1 MRSGRPRTRFGW
13 PAPWKGHGEPVAGPD
28 PRSPGRGTVSR
39 SDVEAV
45 EEINTAFY
53 EAMERGDFDA
63 MSALWLEDEI
73 SCVHPGWPVLS
84 GRGEVLRSYALI
96 MSHTEYI
103 QFFLTDTKVSV
114 IGDTALVT
122 CTENILSGGPA
133 EDGGELGPLVGQ
145 LVVATNVFRRTSEG
159 WRLWSHHGSPV
170 LTESDEDEEEGT
182 T

>member
-1 MRSGRPRTRFGW
+1 M
-13 PAPWKGHGEPVAGPD
+13 
-28 PRSPGRGTVSR
+28 SR
-39 SDVEAV
+39 SDIEAV
-45 EEINTAFY
+45 EEANTAFY
-53 EAMERGDFDA
+53 AAMEQGDFDTL
-63 MSALWLEDEI
+63 SALWLEDEI

-103 QFFLTDTKVSV
+103 QFFLTDTKVAL

-133 EDGGELGPLVGQ
+133 PEAGELGPLVGQ
-145 LVVATNVFRRTSEG
+145 LVVATNVFRRTPQG

-170 LTESDEDEEEGT
+170 LTDSDDEEEEGSG
-182 T
+182 

>member
-1 MRSGRPRTRFGW
+1 MSRT
-13 PAPWKGHGEPVAGPD
+13 D
-28 PRSPGRGTVSR
+28 I
-39 SDVEAV
+39 EAV
-45 EEINTAFY
+45 DQVNTAFY

-63 MSALWLEDEI
+63 MSALWLEDEV
-73 SCVHPGWPVLS
+73 SCVHPGWPVLT

-103 QFFLTDTKVSV
+103 QFFLTDTKVAV

-122 CTENILSGGPA
+122 CTENILSGGPSG
-133 EDGGELGPLVGQ
+133 DGGELGPLVGQ

-170 LTESDEDEEEGT
+170 LTESDEDEEEAPG
-182 T
+182 

>member
-1 MRSGRPRTRFGW
+1 MSRT
-13 PAPWKGHGEPVAGPD
+13 D
-28 PRSPGRGTVSR
+28 I
-39 SDVEAV
+39 EAV
-45 EEINTAFY
+45 EEVNAAFY

-63 MSALWLEDEI
+63 LSALWLEDEI

-103 QFFLTDTKVSV
+103 QFFLTDTKVAL

-122 CTENILSGGPA
+122 CTENILSGGPSGEA
-133 EDGGELGPLVGQ
+133 GELGPLVGQ
-145 LVVATNVFRRTSEG
+145 LVVATNVFRRTPAG

-170 LTESDEDEEEGT
+170 LTDSDEEEEEGT
-182 T
+182 D

>member
-1 MRSGRPRTRFGW
+1 MSRT
-13 PAPWKGHGEPVAGPD
+13 D
-28 PRSPGRGTVSR
+28 I
-39 SDVEAV
+39 EAV
-45 EEINTAFY
+45 EQVNTAFY
-53 EAMERGDFDA
+53 EAMEQGDFDT
-63 MSALWLEDEI
+63 MSALWLEDEV

-103 QFFLTDTKVSV
+103 QFFLTDTKVAV

-122 CTENILSGGPA
+122 CTENILSGGPSG
-133 EDGGELGPLVGQ
+133 DGGELGPLVGQ

-170 LTESDEDEEEGT
+170 LTESDEDEEEAPE
-182 T
+182 